1 MVIISLLCQLRDGS
15 SHQGTVTSMEPNE
28 GSFVLHS
35 ESSKKGKIK
44 PVHVVDVPGHSRLRP
59 KLDEYLPQ
67 TAGLIF
73 VVDAVEFLPNCR
85 AAAEY
90 LYDILTKASVVKKK
104 IPVLILCNKTDKVTA
119 HSKEFIRKQLEKEL
133 DKLRAS
139 RTAISDADIAN
150 DYTLG
155 VTGEPFT
162 FYQCHNKVVTAE
174 ASALTGD
181 IVQVE
186 QFIRE
191 HRQSKRN
198 SVRDLIFLP
207 SAMTDETPV
216 DVKDDVAEL
225 APFDPTKKK
234 KKKKVVIQD
243 PTDDAVDKLAEKTEN
258 LSVSDGLE
266 NTFAGMKKKKKK
278 LVETDTLKDVNEDAG
293 EDLDEHVGEE
303 EEGEGIVLGQQFPW
317 EGSDR
322 DYEYEELLG
331 RVFNILREN
340 NPELAGDRRRTVMR
354 PPQVLRE
361 GTKKTVF
368 VNFMDLCKTMHRQPE
383 HVMTFLLAEMGT
395 SGSLDGQQ
403 RLVIKGRFAPKN
415 FEGILRRY
423 VNEYVI
429 CNGCKSPDTILSK
442 ENRLFF
448 LRCEQCGSG
457 RSVAPIKAGFV
468 ARVGRRKAGT

>member
-1 MVIISLLCQLRDGS
+1 MA
-15 SHQGTVTSMEPNE
+15 
-28 GSFVLHS
+28 
-35 ESSKKGKIK
+35 
-44 PVHVVDVPGHSRLRP
+44 
-59 KLDEYLPQ
+59 DEENSND
-67 TAGLIF
+67 TK
-73 VVDAVEFLPNCR
+73 VEVKEDA
-85 AAAEY
+85 
-90 LYDILTKASVVKKK
+90 
-104 IPVLILCNKTDKVTA
+104 
-119 HSKEFIRKQLEKEL
+119 
-133 DKLRAS
+133 
-139 RTAISDADIAN
+139 ADI
-150 DYTLG
+150 
-155 VTGEPFT
+155 
-162 FYQCHNKVVTAE
+162 
-174 ASALTGD
+174 
-181 IVQVE
+181 
-186 QFIRE
+186 
-191 HRQSKRN
+191 
-198 SVRDLIFLP
+198 
-207 SAMTDETPV
+207 
-216 DVKDDVAEL
+216 

-243 PTDDAVDKLAEKTEN
+243 PADDPVDNLAEKTET

-266 NTFAGMKKKKKK
+266 NTFSGLKKKKKK
-278 LVETDTLKDVNEDAG
+278 PVQTDAIEDEKENAG
-293 EDLDEHVGEE
+293 EDLVDDHIGED
-303 EEGEGIVLGQQFPW
+303 EEGEGIVLQSQLPW

-383 HVMTFLLAEMGT
+383 HVMNFLLAEMGT

-403 RLVIKGRFAPKN
+403 RLVVKGRFAPKN

-448 LRCEQCGSG
+448 LRCEKCGSG